1 MRTLGNRVIVFGR
14 PYEKAQLTAGLVLL
28 SPTFFA
34 LLFLFV
40 IPAGQV
46 IFYSFTN
53 FSLTTGKMNFNGI
66 ANYRYLLED
75 DKFGKALVNTFT
87 FAFLKLIIDTS
98 LALALALMLDA
109 SIPLKRLLRSI
120 YFAPVIV
127 PVVASSL
134 IWIWFFDPGIGPF
147 NQVLSFFGLQKLQ
160 WIYHE
165 DTALLSI
172 IIFSVWKGVGYNII
186 LFLAGLQNI
195 PDSYIDAAKVD
206 GANERQLLLRIK
218 LPLLS
223 PIIAF
228 VIMIGIINSFK
239 VFAEINV
246 MTPKGGPL
254 YSTALMVVY
263 IYEQAFNMGKMG
275 RACAAS
281 LLLFIIIM
289 VVTLVQGKLGTR
301 KTIDLS

>member
-1 MRTLGNRVIVFGR
+1 MQTQSNRFTLRGHI
-14 PYEKAQLTAGLVLL
+14 YEKDQVRAAIVLL
-28 SPTFFA
+28 VPTMVVLA
-34 LLFLFV
+34 FLFI
-40 IPAGQV
+40 IPAIQV
-46 IFYSFTN
+46 VWYSFTN
-53 FSLTTGKMNFNGI
+53 FNLTSGEAAFNGL
-66 ANYRYLLED
+66 ANFRYIFTD
-75 DKFGKALVNTFT
+75 DKFGKALGNTFY
-87 FAFLKLIIDTS
+87 FAFVKLAIDTT

-109 SIPLKRLLRSI
+109 HIPVKRFLRSV

-147 NQVLSFFGLQKLQ
+147 NQVLSALKLPTSQ
-160 WIYHE
+160 WLYHE
-165 DTALLSI
+165 NSALNSI
-172 IIFSVWKGVGYNII
+172 IVFSVWKGVGYNMI

-195 PDSYIDAAKVD
+195 PDSYLDAAKVD
-206 GANERQLLLRIK
+206 GANNWQTLTHIK
-218 LPLLS
+218 LPLLR

-228 VIMIGIINSFK
+228 VVMIGIINAFK

-263 IYEQAFNMGKMG
+263 IYEQAFQNAKMG

-289 VVTLVQGKLGTR
+289 IITVIQRRLGTK
-301 KTIDLS
+301 KTIDLA